1 MILARS
7 IHKEVKHALTNPAS
21 ICLGSPGMSLLD
33 VIEEENLY
41 ERSSRLGAR
50 MIERLRQMKD
60 RNDTAPIGDIRGLGA
75 MVAFELVAER
85 NTHKPDP
92 EATKALTDRAL
103 AHGLVL
109 LSCGFYANTI
119 RILAPLT
126 IADETLDE
134 GLDIIEKS
142 LVEINI

>member
-1 MILARS
+1 MEINS
-7 IHKEVKHALTNPAS
+7 KQYH
-21 ICLGSPGMSLLD
+21 D
-33 VIEEENLY
+33 
-41 ERSSRLGAR
+41 LGAR
-50 MIERLRQMKD
+50 MIERLQQMKD

-92 EATKALTDRAL
+92 EATKALTGRAL

-109 LSCGFYANTI
+109 LSCGYYANTI

-142 LVEINI
+142 LVEINR